1 MILKT
6 YRPIAAAISVV
17 LLLLSFSQ
25 SGCGVYR
32 FNDTDIPPEVKVVKV
47 NFIQNK
53 ARYISPTLAGELTDK
68 LRQKII
74 SQTRLK
80 QTNGDDADWEI
91 SPTITSYNL
100 STSGIS
106 NQQVNSNRLNVA
118 ISIEVRDST
127 QKPKKF
133 DVSRSFD
140 YPGSMT
146 LQQAEAQL
154 KDEMLRSLTDDMFN
168 RIFSNW

>member
-1 MILKT
+1 MTLKT
-6 YRPIAAAISVV
+6 YKPIAVAVTMV
-17 LLLLSFSQ
+17 MLLLGFSQ
-25 SGCGVYR
+25 SGCGIYR

-53 ARYISPTLAGELTDK
+53 ARLVNPTLAQELTEK
-68 LRQKII
+68 LRQKIV
-74 SQTRLK
+74 SQTRLR
-80 QTNGDDADWEI
+80 QTNGDDADWVI
-91 SPTITSYNL
+91 SPTITTYSL

-106 NQQVNSNRLNVA
+106 NQQVSSNRLNIA
-118 ISIEVRDST
+118 ISIELRDST
-127 QKPKKF
+127 QKAKKF

-154 KDEMLRSLTDDMFN
+154 KDEMLRSLADDMFN
-168 RIFSNW
+168 RIFSDW

>member
-1 MILKT
+1 MTLKI
-6 YRPIAAAISVV
+6 YRPVAVVVIFISIILAV
-17 LLLLSFSQ
+17 SQ

-32 FNDTDIPPEVKVVKV
+32 FNDTDIPPEVNIVKV
-47 NFIQNK
+47 NFVQNK
-53 ARYISPTLAGELTDK
+53 ARLVNPTLAGELTDK
-68 LRQKII
+68 LKQKIV

-91 SPTITSYNL
+91 SPIITNYSL

-146 LQQAEAQL
+146 LQAAEAQL

-168 RIFSNW
+168 RIFSDW

>member
-1 MILKT
+1 MTLKI
-6 YRPIAAAISVV
+6 YKPITATIVAV
-17 LLLLSFSQ
+17 LLLLGFSQ
-25 SGCGVYR
+25 TGCGVYR
-32 FNDTDIPPEVKVVKV
+32 FNDTDIPPEVNVVKV
-47 NFIQNK
+47 NFVQNK
-53 ARYISPTLAGELTDK
+53 ARYVSPSLAGELTDK
-68 LRQKII
+68 LRQKIV

-91 SPTITSYNL
+91 TPTITTYNL

-127 QKPKKF
+127 QKSKKF

-146 LQQAEAQL
+146 LQQAESQL

>member
-1 MILKT
+1 MILKN
-6 YRPIAAAISVV
+6 YKPVASALIILMV
-17 LLLLSFSQ
+17 LLGFSQ

-32 FNDTDIPPEVKVVKV
+32 FNDTDIPPEVNVVKV
-47 NFIQNK
+47 NFIQNR
-53 ARYISPTLAGELTDK
+53 ARYINPTLAADLTDK
-68 LRQKII
+68 LRQKIV

-80 QTNGDDADWEI
+80 QTNGDDADWVI
-91 SPTITSYNL
+91 SPTITTYSL

-127 QKPKKF
+127 QKPKKY

-154 KDEMLRSLTDDMFN
+154 KDELLRSLTDDMFN
-168 RIFSNW
+168 RIFSDW

>member
-1 MILKT
+1 MTLKT
-6 YRPIAAAISVV
+6 FRPIGAALVIFT
-17 LLLLSFSQ
+17 LLLGISQ
-25 SGCGVYR
+25 SGCRVYS
-32 FNDTDIPPEVKVVKV
+32 FTDTSIPDGIDVVKV

-53 ARYISPTLAGELTDK
+53 ATYVNPTLAGELTER
-68 LRQKII
+68 LRRKIV

-80 QTNGDDADWEI
+80 QTNGDDADWVI
-91 SPTITSYNL
+91 NPTITGYSF
-100 STSGIS
+100 STAGIS
-106 NQQVNSNRLNVA
+106 NQQVNTNRLNVA

-133 DVSRSFD
+133 DVTRSFD

-146 LQQAEAQL
+146 LQQAEGQL

-168 RIFSNW
+168 RIFSDW

>member
-1 MILKT
+1 MTLKT
-6 YRPIAAAISVV
+6 YRPIAIVAALVTII
-17 LLLLSFSQ
+17 LAFSQ
-25 SGCGVYR
+25 AGCGVYR
-32 FNDTDIPPEVKVVKV
+32 FNDTDIPPNVNIVKV
-47 NFIQNK
+47 NFVQNK
-53 ARYISPTLAGELTDK
+53 ARYVNPTLAADLTDK
-68 LRQKII
+68 LRQKIV

-91 SPTITSYNL
+91 TPTITTYNL

-146 LQQAEAQL
+146 LQAAEAQL

-168 RIFSNW
+168 RIFSDW

>member
-1 MILKT
+1 MTLKI
-6 YRPIAAAISVV
+6 YKPITATIVTV
-17 LLLLSFSQ
+17 LLLLGFSQ
-25 SGCGVYR
+25 TGCGVYR
-32 FNDTDIPPEVKVVKV
+32 FNDTDIPPEVNVVKV
-47 NFIQNK
+47 NFVQNK
-53 ARYISPTLAGELTDK
+53 ARYVSPSLAGELTDK
-68 LRQKII
+68 LRQKIV

-91 SPTITSYNL
+91 TPTITTYNL

-127 QKPKKF
+127 QKSKKF

-146 LQQAEAQL
+146 LQQAESQL

>member
-118 ISIEVRDST
+118 ISIEEPDKTVNKLPE
-127 QKPKKF
+127 Q
-133 DVSRSFD
+133 
-140 YPGSMT
+140 
-146 LQQAEAQL
+146 
-154 KDEMLRSLTDDMFN
+154 
-168 RIFSNW
+168 

>member
-6 YRPIAAAISVV
+6 CKPITTTLFALIFFLA
-17 LLLLSFSQ
+17 
-25 SGCGVYR
+25 GCGVYR

-53 ARYISPTLAGELTDK
+53 AKYVNPTLAGELTDR
-68 LRQKII
+68 LRQKIV
-74 SQTRLK
+74 SQTRLQ
-80 QTNGDDADWEI
+80 QTNGDNADWEI
-91 SPTITSYNL
+91 NPTITTYSL

-118 ISIEVRDST
+118 ISIEVQDHT
-127 QKPKKF
+127 QKPKKY

-154 KDEMLRSLTDDMFN
+154 KDEMLRSLTDDIFN

>member
-1 MILKT
+1 MTLKT
-6 YRPIAAAISVV
+6 YRPIAAAIIIVMV
-17 LLLLSFSQ
+17 LLGFSQ

-53 ARYISPTLAGELTDK
+53 ARLVNPTLAQELTDK
-68 LRQKII
+68 LRQKIV
-74 SQTRLK
+74 SQTRLQ

-91 SPTITSYNL
+91 SPTITTYSL

-140 YPGSMT
+140 YPGTMT
-146 LQQAEAQL
+146 LQQAESQL

-168 RIFSNW
+168 RIFSDW